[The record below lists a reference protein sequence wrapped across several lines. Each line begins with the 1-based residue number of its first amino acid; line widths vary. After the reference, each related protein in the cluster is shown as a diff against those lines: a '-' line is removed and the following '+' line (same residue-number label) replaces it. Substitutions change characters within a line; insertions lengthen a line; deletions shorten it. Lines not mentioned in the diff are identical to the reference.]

1 MIRQYKIL
9 SSEHTEKQPVILSKN
24 VEETGEN
31 ASDWVDHMRKHSPV
45 AERLWVTN
53 IFIIYIRKLKCW
65 GFSSS

>member
-1 MIRQYKIL
+1 MIRQYNIL

-45 AERLWVTN
+45 AERLCYQHFHN
-53 IFIIYIRKLKCW
+53 IHSKIKML
-65 GFSSS
+65 GV